1 MLQIDQSV
9 IGLYYDEEECI
20 YVKKVELFI
29 WFRYRP
35 GYNVSPGSYLPVL
48 RRESGG
54 DEGYTAAVHCMKWGL
69 IPSFT
74 KKDEKPDHY
83 RMVLLLPFHSFFG

>member
-1 MLQIDQSV
+1 MNYL
-9 IGLYYDEEECI
+9 
-20 YVKKVELFI
+20 ELEMSKENKFQLNI
-29 WFRYRP
+29 LLLRYRP
-35 GYNVSPGSYLPVL
+35 AYNVSPGSYLPVL
-48 RRESGG
+48 RRENGG

-83 RMVLLLPFHSFFG
+83 KMVLLCPFTLIFN